1 MALDDFAEPEVA
13 ATAIVAAAIFSPR
26 VHKLLRKG
34 TVYGLAG
41 ALIVGDTV
49 SSFGKSVVHGFQK
62 GRSSATNTPQGN
74 GQATMTHQQASTEP
88 AARPMDESKPSN
100 ESTPG

>member
-1 MALDDFAEPEVA
+1 MAFDDFAEPEVA
-13 ATAIVAAAIFSPR
+13 ATAVVTAAIFSPKAR
-26 VHKLLRKG
+26 KLLRKG

-49 SSFGKSVVHGFQK
+49 SSFSKSVVHGFQK

-74 GQATMTHQQASTEP
+74 GQAATIHQQASTEP
-88 AARPMDESKPSN
+88 AARPMNESKPSN